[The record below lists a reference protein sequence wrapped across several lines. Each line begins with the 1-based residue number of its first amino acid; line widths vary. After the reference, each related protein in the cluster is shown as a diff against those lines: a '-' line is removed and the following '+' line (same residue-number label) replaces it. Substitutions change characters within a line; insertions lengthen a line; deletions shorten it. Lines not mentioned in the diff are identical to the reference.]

1 MEVIIKE
8 ETRQDLARLEND
20 TRNIILDEI
29 ETFEKNAT
37 PDNTTFIEIGD
48 MELFRLKLQEEDRNS
63 KLNHRIFYQ
72 IEDNKIYIRG
82 IFHRQKGYGTET
94 EEELEERV

>member
-8 ETRQDLARLEND
+8 EALEDLKELTKEIRD
-20 TRNIILDEI
+20 KILDEI
-29 ETFEKNAT
+29 EELEKITT
-37 PDNTTFIEIGD
+37 PDKATFIEIGD
-48 MELFRLKLQEEDRNS
+48 MELFRLKLQKKDRNS

-72 IEDNKIYIRG
+72 VKDDKVYIRG

-94 EEELEERV
+94 KKELEERI

>member
-8 ETRQDLARLEND
+8 EARQDLARLEND
-20 TRNIILDEI
+20 IRNIILDEI
-29 ETFEKNAT
+29 ETLEKNAT
-37 PDNTTFIEIGD
+37 PDNATFIEIGD
-48 MELFRLKLQEEDRNS
+48 IELFRLKLQEEDRNS
-63 KLNHRIFYQ
+63 KLDHRIFYQ

-94 EEELEERV
+94 EEELEERI